1 MTAARRALAALGL
14 LVLAAVLTAPP
25 AGAALRPL
33 ARRPTD
39 GPSSS
44 PQALA
49 YAVPEAPPYTTAQ
62 GHFLVH
68 YVTTTTDA
76 PALTDVA
83 GPDGAPGP
91 DGIPDV
97 VEQVGAEAESALAT
111 ETGFGYRAPPPD
123 NLDGI
128 QRGGDG
134 RYDIYLLSFG
144 GHGLNGV
151 VGLTVND
158 PGGSNGSYE
167 VIDSDYSGLV
177 GSRFSAD
184 EERRVTIAH
193 ELFHAIQL
201 GYVAGGLPTWIAEAT
216 AVWMETQVYPSI
228 PDNLSFLP
236 ALDGAWSEQPL
247 WETGHLHEYGSW
259 LFIRYMATVRRE
271 GTGWVRHLLEQFAAD
286 SHRHERDLGVATLAR
301 ASGGTRRL
309 SGYLN
314 GYGRVLEATF
324 GSSFLP
330 HRIVALARK
339 RTLAEPLTRLLP
351 LETQVWRLE
360 PKGRRLQVEVQPR
373 GGQMLAGDLSLQ
385 VGRRVVAAQPSAG
398 GTFTLTAPVPAAD
411 AHDVRLVVTR
421 ATPSAVSYRLRLSD

>member
-1 MTAARRALAALGL
+1 VGLLGL
-14 LVLAAVLTAPP
+14 LVVAIVLAAPP
-25 AGAALRPL
+25 AGAAERTL

-39 GPSSS
+39 GPSGS
-44 PQALA
+44 PQDLA
-49 YAVPEAPPYTTAQ
+49 YSVTEAPPYATPQ

-68 YVTTTTDA
+68 YVTTTVDA
-76 PALTDVA
+76 PALTDLA

-97 VEQVGAEAESALAT
+97 VEQVGAEAESALAA

-123 NLDGI
+123 NLDGV

-134 RYDIYLLSFG
+134 RYDIYLLSFDA
-144 GHGLNGV
+144 HGLGGV

-158 PGGSNGSYE
+158 PGGSTSSYE
-167 VIDSDYSGLV
+167 VLDSDYADL
-177 GSRFSAD
+177 GSRFTAD
-184 EERRVTIAH
+184 QERRVTIAH
-193 ELFHAIQL
+193 ELFHSIQI
-201 GYVAGGLPTWIAEAT
+201 GYVPGGLPAWIAEAT

-236 ALDGAWSEQPL
+236 ALDGAWSEQPI

-271 GTGWVRHLLEQFAAD
+271 GGSWVRKLLLQFAAD
-286 SHRHERDLGVATLAR
+286 RGRSAHDLGLSTLAR

-324 GSSFLP
+324 GAHFIPHQIVTLP
-330 HRIVALARK
+330 LAR
-339 RTLAEPLTRLLP
+339 TVAEPATRLQP
-351 LETQVWRLE
+351 LQTEVWRLE
-360 PKGRRLQVEVQPR
+360 PKGRQLQVRVVPH
-373 GGQMLAGDLSLQ
+373 GGTMLPADVSLQ
-385 VGRRVVAAQPSAG
+385 VGQRVIRALPAG
-398 GTFTLTAPVPAAD
+398 NGALTLTARVPAAD
-411 AHDVRLVVTR
+411 ARNVRLVVTR
-421 ATPSAVSYRLRLSD
+421 AAPQAVTYRLRLTD